1 MKLPSGFP
9 TAAVAETMAEFKR
22 RLVAVD
28 CHPDLQERMTYIL
41 RGEGK
46 YIRPLLLLTFYRLMG
61 QRGEAGIQAA
71 LAVEYIHAAS
81 LIHDDIIDE
90 ASLRRGRT
98 TAHKK
103 WSIKEAL
110 LAGDFL
116 YARAFELLGS
126 LRCEQATSIL
136 ARAVGRLSAG
146 ELLQLVTTDSAAMLF
161 NSDAYYKMI
170 YDKTAVIFGAC
181 CELAALLSAKTV
193 LRDQARQFGDAFGMA
208 FQLRDDMRD
217 YLVDQMQRDEIL
229 QDLHQGRITLPLIR
243 AYQLA
248 DAQQQHFMRATLH
261 RVVKNGTEHK
271 TSLDKDLMR
280 IAGLARKPE
289 VIAYLKERMR
299 SYLMNAEAALKHFP
313 ASEERSS
320 LFHVTGLLLNSIA
333 SPSPLLSEFAQ

>member
-1 MKLPSGFP
+1 MKPPSGFP
-9 TAAVAETMAEFKR
+9 TAVVAETMAEFKC

-116 YARAFELLGS
+116 YARAKE
-126 LRCEQATSIL
+126 
-136 ARAVGRLSAG
+136 AVRRHL
-146 ELLQLVTTDSAAMLF
+146 
-161 NSDAYYKMI
+161 I
-170 YDKTAVIFGAC
+170 
-181 CELAALLSAKTV
+181 AAL
-193 LRDQARQFGDAFGMA
+193 
-208 FQLRDDMRD
+208 
-217 YLVDQMQRDEIL
+217 
-229 QDLHQGRITLPLIR
+229 
-243 AYQLA
+243 
-248 DAQQQHFMRATLH
+248 
-261 RVVKNGTEHK
+261 
-271 TSLDKDLMR
+271 
-280 IAGLARKPE
+280 
-289 VIAYLKERMR
+289 
-299 SYLMNAEAALKHFP
+299 
-313 ASEERSS
+313 EEK
-320 LFHVTGLLLNSIA
+320 IA
-333 SPSPLLSEFAQ
+333 SSDKALEVAILRAKLKGLR